1 MKEAIV
7 AIRESYKK
15 ELLSYLRETVRY
27 CERTKKEDEQ
37 FIVESLCEILDN
49 TPVVDRLK
57 FDHTKL
63 GY

>member
-7 AIRESYKK
+7 AIRESYKN
-15 ELLSYLRETVRY
+15 EILAYLRETVKY
-27 CERTKKEDEQ
+27 CEKTNKEDEQ

-49 TPVVDRLK
+49 NPVTNRLK

>member
-7 AIRESYKK
+7 AIRESYKNEIK
-15 ELLSYLRETVRY
+15 KYLKDTYQY
-27 CERTKKEDEQ
+27 CEKTNKEDEH
-37 FIVESLCEILDN
+37 FIVEAIYEILDS
-49 TPVVDRLK
+49 TPVDKRLA